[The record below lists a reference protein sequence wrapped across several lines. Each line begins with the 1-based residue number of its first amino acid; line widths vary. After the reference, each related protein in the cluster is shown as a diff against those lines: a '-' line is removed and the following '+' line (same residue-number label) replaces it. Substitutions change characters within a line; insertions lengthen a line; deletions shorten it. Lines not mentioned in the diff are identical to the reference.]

1 MAKKSGTSSKKDE
14 PAATAADSADAT
26 TAKEPEPPT
35 EEKKLADEEGQRDED
50 EEPAEA
56 PQSPALGS
64 APSLSQQSKAR
75 STSFRK
81 ISVSAAG
88 PLSPGMFSPEG
99 ETAPDIYRKQ
109 VGRIEELEKENKRL
123 AKEASDAEKSWQ
135 KAEEQLADLREAD
148 GDEKKGGASEG
159 EVGKLVR
166 SCSLCMSCAQA
177 LWASKTYRRLTHID

>member
-26 TAKEPEPPT
+26 AAKEPEPPAEDT
-35 EEKKLADEEGQRDED
+35 KPADEEGEKDEN

-56 PQSPALGS
+56 PQSPVMTS
-64 APSLSQQSKAR
+64 PPSLSQQSKAR

-81 ISVSAAG
+81 TSVSAAG

-123 AKEASDAEKSWQ
+123 AKEASDAEKRWQ

-148 GDEKKGGASEG
+148 GDGKKGGASEG
-159 EVGKLVR
+159 EIEKLVR
-166 SCSLCMSCAQA
+166 SCPPCVACAACLCSSAGG
-177 LWASKTYRRLTHID
+177 